1 MSRVPASVLW
11 SSLAVVAALAA
22 CNKSG
27 PQQAAG
33 SGAPQVGVVVIQ
45 PQRVAVTTELPGRTA
60 ATLVAEVRPQ
70 VTGIIQSR
78 KFNEGGEVKAGQVL
92 YQIDPA
98 TYRAAHDSARASLAK
113 AQANLE
119 TARLKA
125 QRYKELVAIKAVS
138 QQEADDAAASLQQGE
153 ADVAAARAA
162 VETARISLGYTAVT
176 SPISGRIGKSSVTEG
191 ALVTA
196 NQAAALATVQKLDP
210 VYVDVTQSSSAVLRL
225 RRAFASGTLQKA
237 SDKEAR
243 VRLLLE
249 DGTPYPLEGK
259 LQFTDVTVD
268 PSTGAIVLRA
278 LFPNPKGELLPGMY
292 VRAIIEEGVREN
304 AITVPQQAVT
314 RDSKGEATALV
325 VGADGKVES
334 RRLQTARTLGDAW
347 LIDEGIRA
355 GDRVVVDN
363 LQRIRPG
370 SQVQPVERQ
379 LATTPASQAPVT
391 ANGAAAAAA
400 PKAGAAAPK
409 SQP

>member
-1 MSRVPASVLW
+1 M
-11 SSLAVVAALAA
+11 
-22 CNKSG
+22 
-27 PQQAAG
+27 
-33 SGAPQVGVVVIQ
+33 
-45 PQRVAVTTELPGRTA
+45 
-60 ATLVAEVRPQ
+60 
-70 VTGIIQSR
+70 
-78 KFNEGGEVKAGQVL
+78 
-92 YQIDPA
+92 
-98 TYRAAHDSARASLAK
+98 
-113 AQANLE
+113 
-119 TARLKA
+119 
-125 QRYKELVAIKAVS
+125 AIKAVS

-162 VETARISLGYTAVT
+162 VETARINLGYTAVT
-176 SPISGRIGKSSVTEG
+176 APISGRIGKSSVTEG

-237 SDKEAR
+237 SDTAAR
-243 VRLLLE
+243 VKLLLE
-249 DGTPYPLEGK
+249 DGTAYPLEGK

-268 PSTGAIVLRA
+268 QSTGAIVLRA

-292 VRAIIEEGVREN
+292 VRAIVEEGVREN

-314 RDSKGEATALV
+314 RDSKGEPTAMV

-334 RRLQTARTLGDAW
+334 RRLQTARTLGDTW
-347 LIDEGIRA
+347 LIDEGIKA
-355 GDRVVVDN
+355 GDRVIVES

-379 LATTPASQAPVT
+379 LATTPAPGSQAA
-391 ANGAAAAAA
+391 ANGAAAAGAS
-400 PKAGAAAPK
+400 KAGAVAAPK